1 MANDVVA
8 QAPGRVNLIGDHTD
22 YNDGFVLPMALPFKT
37 VISASLRADNEVHLI
52 SPGYG
57 TAVFSL
63 TDDPSTVDSWA
74 RYVAAMAHLL
84 AREGIETNGFD
95 ASIATDIPIGAG
107 LSSSAALEVAAG
119 YAIAG
124 LTGIEPDPVSI
135 ARLGQRVENEFI
147 GIQSGIMDQLISA
160 GASAGGPTLID
171 CRSLA
176 LTPTELPHAAQVII
190 MDTMTRREL
199 ATSAYDD
206 RRHSCERAAAALGLS
221 RLRDATLADL
231 DRISDLEDRHRAHH
245 VVAENQRV
253 LDGVTALGASDLE
266 AFGSAMRA
274 SHSSLRD
281 LYEVSAPSLDAM
293 VMIADAQPGCFGAR
307 MTGGGFAGCAVA
319 LVKRDAVTDFL
330 RNVEL
335 GYLSETGIA
344 PDLWAV
350 DPSPGASVTFGG
362 GLR

>member
-8 QAPGRVNLIGDHTD
+8 RAPGRVNLIGDHTD
-22 YNDGFVLPMALPFKT
+22 YNDGFVLPMALPFET
-37 VISASLRADNEVHLI
+37 VISATPRADNEVHLI

-57 TAVFSL
+57 TASFSL
-63 TDDPSTVDSWA
+63 TDDPSTVASWA

-84 AREGIETNGFD
+84 AHEGMEMIGFD

-119 YAIAG
+119 YVIAG
-124 LTGIEPDPVSI
+124 LAGIEPDPASI

-147 GIQSGIMDQLISA
+147 GVQSGIMDQLISV
-160 GASAGGPTLID
+160 GASAGGPALID

-176 LTPTELPHAAQVII
+176 LTPIELPHAAQVII
-190 MDTMTRREL
+190 MDTMTRRAL

-221 RLRDATLADL
+221 RLRDAALADL
-231 DRISDLEDRHRAHH
+231 DRIGDLEDRHRAHH

-253 LDGVTALGASDLE
+253 LDAVVALGAGNLD

-274 SHSSLRD
+274 SHASLRD
-281 LYEVSAPSLDAM
+281 LYDVSTPALDTM
-293 VMIADAQPGCFGAR
+293 VMIADAQRGCFGAR
-307 MTGGGFAGCAVA
+307 LTGGGFAGCAVA
-319 LVKRDAVTDFL
+319 LVKRNDVMDFL

-335 GYLSETGIA
+335 DYLSETGIA

-350 DPSPGASVTFGG
+350 DPSPGASVTFGAG
-362 GLR
+362 AR